1 MASPPMWKAKPPSSQ
16 PITRIT
22 TIMYIILLMIV
33 EPVVSNYVSYID
45 NKEVT
50 PTAYFEQVI

>member
-1 MASPPMWKAKPPSSQ
+1 
-16 PITRIT
+16 
-22 TIMYIILLMIV
+22 MIV

-50 PTAYFEQVI
+50 PTPLTGASMQRRVKARRTHIFVKDNEQD